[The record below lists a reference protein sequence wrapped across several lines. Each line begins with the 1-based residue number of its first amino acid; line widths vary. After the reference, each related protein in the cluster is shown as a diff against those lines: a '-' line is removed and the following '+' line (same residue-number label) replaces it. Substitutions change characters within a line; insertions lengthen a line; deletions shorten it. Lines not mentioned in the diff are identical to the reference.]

1 MYLGNVMLLVLNL
14 PLIGLWVHVLR
25 IPYPFLFPLIVL
37 FCLIGAYSLSNNI
50 FDVFIMVLFGI
61 IGYLMKK
68 VRFEAAPMLLGMVL
82 GLMMEDALRQS
93 LIMSGGSFQIFVT
106 RPISAGFII
115 AALVLLAIPAIRGGK
130 KLLVAKLTENE

>member
-1 MYLGNVMLLVLNL
+1 
-14 PLIGLWVHVLR
+14 
-25 IPYPFLFPLIVL
+25 
-37 FCLIGAYSLSNNI
+37 
-50 FDVFIMVLFGI
+50 
-61 IGYLMKK
+61 MKK

-130 KLLVAKLTENE
+130 KLLVAKLMENE